1 MVEEV
6 RKEVEELDTQLKDF
20 FRPLFNSYN
29 NQASFSFVD
38 PDPFC
43 VKVSERLLKNMT
55 LLDNKMDE
63 LLALEGPPSQ
73 DTVDTGSVIEE
84 LMDYYQNVAVTLRD
98 FSERYG
104 QVRNKVLARTR
115 GNNQTDASRK
125 IAELANTNVEKE
137 MKAYDLVKEIEATLH
152 RREKSRV

>member
-1 MVEEV
+1 
-6 RKEVEELDTQLKDF
+6 
-20 FRPLFNSYN
+20 
-29 NQASFSFVD
+29 
-38 PDPFC
+38 
-43 VKVSERLLKNMT
+43 
-55 LLDNKMDE
+55 
-63 LLALEGPPSQ
+63 LEGPPSQ